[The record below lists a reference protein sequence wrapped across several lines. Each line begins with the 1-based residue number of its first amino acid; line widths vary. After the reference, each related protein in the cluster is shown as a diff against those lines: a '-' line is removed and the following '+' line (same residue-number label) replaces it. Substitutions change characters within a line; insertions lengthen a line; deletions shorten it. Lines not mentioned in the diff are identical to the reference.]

1 MSKTAWF
8 KFLLVGLLWGIPYL
22 FIKVAVAPG
31 QFTPA
36 FLVFGR
42 LVIGSAILLP
52 IAIRKKTIFPAL
64 KELKWIAPY
73 ALIEICI
80 PWYFISSGER
90 KITSGLAGL
99 LVATVPFWASL
110 VMAFN
115 GDKTVWHAKRLA
127 GMIVGFIGIV
137 LVVGIESLSGNQSL
151 SAIIFI
157 LFSCVCYAIAP
168 ATLNVKIPHIDGTA
182 INAIAMVIAGVIY
195 LPFAI
200 AQFPTSAPS
209 HNAIYS
215 LIALGVFPTAMA
227 FVLYF
232 QVMKDFGPA
241 RSSMVTYPNTVFAVL
256 LGVIFLHEK
265 FTLGIGLGLPLVLIG
280 SYYATRKIKV
290 TQ

>member
-1 MSKTAWF
+1 MSKASWF
-8 KFLLVGLLWGIPYL
+8 KFLIVGVLWGVPYL

-31 QFTPA
+31 EFTPA

-42 LVIGSAILLP
+42 LVIGSALLLP
-52 IAIRKKTIFPAL
+52 LAIHRKTLFPAL

-73 ALIEICI
+73 AIIEICL

-115 GDKTVWHAKRLA
+115 GDKTVWQAKRLA
-127 GMIVGFIGIV
+127 GMVIGFIGII

-168 ATLNVKIPHIDGTA
+168 ATLNVKIPRIDGTA
-182 INAIAMVIAGVIY
+182 INAIAMAISGVIY

-200 AQFPTSAPS
+200 VQFPTSMPS

-215 LIALGVFPTAMA
+215 LIALGIFPTAMA

-232 QVMKDFGPA
+232 QVMKDLGPA

-256 LGVIFLHEK
+256 LGIFFLHEK

-280 SYYATRKIKV
+280 SYYATRKSKI